1 MNEKRIAFTLSFI
14 SGFVDTAGFIA
25 LGGVFTAHVTGNFVL
40 AGASL
45 VRSNTEGVFAKLAM
59 FPIFVAA
66 VGLSYWL
73 ACFMEKKNKNA
84 LFVLMILEAVFL
96 LAFAAVG
103 FYFQPESSLKMTETQ
118 VSIAGALGVSAM
130 AIQNAFM
137 KLHLSKMTMTTVMTG
152 NVTQFSI
159 DLVKLGFGVLHSSD
173 GKESLSEVKT
183 RLGKVGVVLLG
194 FLFGAIAGAFLFA
207 NFALL
212 SILLPCLL
220 IAVIAFFHRN
230 HLN

>member
-45 VRSNTEGVFAKLAM
+45 VRSNTEGVFVKLLM

-66 VGLSYWL
+66 VGITYWL
-73 ACFMEKKNKNA
+73 ARLLERKKKNA
-84 LFVLMILEAVFL
+84 LFVLMILEAIFL
-96 LAFAAVG
+96 LAFAVVG
-103 FYFQPESSLKMTETQ
+103 FYFQPESSAKMTETQ
-118 VSIAGALGVSAM
+118 IIIAGAIGVFAM

-137 KLHLSKMTMTTVMTG
+137 KLHLPKMTMTTVMTG

-159 DLVKLGFGVLHSSD
+159 DLTKYAFGIFNAD
-173 GKESLSEVKT
+173 ANRESVAEIKA
-183 RLGKVGVVLLG
+183 RLARVGAVLLG
-194 FLFGAIAGAFLFA
+194 FLFGAIAGALLFV

-212 SILLPCLL
+212 SVLLPFVL
-220 IAVIAFFHRN
+220 ILYVAFQHKN
-230 HLN
+230 HPN

>member
-1 MNEKRIAFTLSFI
+1 MNEKRIAFALSFI

-45 VRSNTEGVFAKLAM
+45 VRSNTEGVFVKLLM

-66 VGLSYWL
+66 VGITYWL
-73 ACFMEKKNKNA
+73 ACLLERKKKNA
-84 LFVLMILEAVFL
+84 LFLLMILEAVFL
-96 LAFAAVG
+96 LAFAVTG
-103 FYFQPESSLKMTETQ
+103 FYFQPESSAKMTETQ
-118 VSIAGALGVSAM
+118 IIIAGAIGVFAM

-137 KLHLSKMTMTTVMTG
+137 KLHLPKMTMTTVMTG

-159 DLVKLGFGVLHSSD
+159 DLTKYAFGIFNSD
-173 GKESLSEVKT
+173 ANKESAAEIKA
-183 RLGKVGVVLLG
+183 RLAKVGAVLLG
-194 FLFGAIAGAFLFA
+194 FLFGAIAGAFLFI

-212 SILLPCLL
+212 SVLLPFIL
-220 IAVIAFFHRN
+220 ILFVAFQFIN
-230 HLN
+230 HPN